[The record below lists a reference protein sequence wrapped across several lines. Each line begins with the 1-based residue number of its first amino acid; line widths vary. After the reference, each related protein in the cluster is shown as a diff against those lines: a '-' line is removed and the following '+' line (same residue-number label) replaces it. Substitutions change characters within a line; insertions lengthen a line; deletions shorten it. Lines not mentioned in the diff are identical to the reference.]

1 MATRQSESLLFER
14 WPRFAY
20 RHARLV
26 LAGTVLGV
34 IGLGVLFGF
43 AGGAYSDEFT
53 IPNAES
59 QRLFDLLEERFPA
72 RAGDTATV
80 VVKADD
86 GIADAGAQERLRELL
101 DELDKLPHVIGVSD
115 PRETGFGIS
124 QDGKTARIEVQYD
137 KRAND
142 LDVHD
147 EKALLDLLKATRTEG
162 FQAEAGG
169 RVIEQFEDEPPGS
182 AEAIGIGAAIIIL
195 LLAFGSLVAMGLP
208 IITAL
213 VGLTSGFF
221 LVSVGA
227 QFVPM
232 PNFTAQFAAMIGIG
246 VGIDYAL
253 LVVNRFREAEASGY
267 SNEESTLIAAAT
279 AGRSVFF
286 AGGTVV
292 IALLG
297 LWASGIESIGW
308 VGTAGALIVGLMVI
322 AAVGVLP
329 AVLRFAGPYV
339 DRWRIP
345 FLAAPAGDLHKGMG
359 YRLSRIVQGRPLV
372 CLLLAGGLMLLL
384 TAPVLDLRTGTSD
397 AGNNPTSF
405 TSRRAYDLLSEGF
418 GPGTNGPI
426 LVGLIIDN
434 PDAATLAK
442 VQGLPETLRAAEGV
456 QQVSP
461 VQFNETQSAAVAQVI
476 PTSAPQ
482 DQGTV
487 DLINLLRHDLR
498 AEFHG
503 TGAEP
508 LVGGSTAL
516 FIDVGNHVTA
526 RVPIFLGAVIALSFV
541 LLMAVFR
548 SVLVPLKAALM
559 NLLSIGASF
568 GILVAIFQWGWLGS
582 VFGVAREGPVE
593 SFLPM
598 MLFSVLFGLSMDY
611 EVFLVSRIREE
622 YVATGDNTESVA
634 RGLSATTRVITAA
647 AAIMVCVFAAFGLSN
662 QRVVKE
668 FGIGLATAIFL
679 DATVVRL
686 VLVPSL
692 MQLAGDWNWWMPRW
706 LDRILPRL
714 HFDGHAFD
722 DPSVPYVAGGSE

>member
-1 MATRQSESLLFER
+1 MASQKHRSFLFER

-20 RHARLV
+20 KHARWVIL
-26 LAGTVLGV
+26 GTVGVV
-34 IGLGVLFGF
+34 IGLAVLYAF
-43 AGGAYSDEFT
+43 AGGAYGNRFS
-53 IPNAES
+53 IPSAES
-59 QRLFDLLEERFPA
+59 QQLFDLLEQRFPA

-80 VVKADD
+80 VIK
-86 GIADAGAQERLRELL
+86 ADAG
-101 DELDKLPHVIGVSD
+101 VSD
-115 PRETGFGIS
+115 ANTQAQIS
-124 QDGKTARIEVQYD
+124 DLITRIKTLNHVTDVSSPADIPSDVSADGKIARITVQYD
-137 KRAND
+137 KRAVD
-142 LDVHD
+142 LAATD
-147 EKALLDLLKATRTEG
+147 EDALIGVLDQTRTPG
-162 FQAEAGG
+162 FQVEGG
-169 RVIEQFEDEPPGS
+169 GPVIERFEGEPPGS
-182 AEAIGIGAAIIIL
+182 SEAIGISAAVIIL

-208 IITAL
+208 ILTAL
-213 VGLTSGFF
+213 LGLTSGFF
-221 LVSVGA
+221 IVGVGA
-227 QFVPM
+227 SFVPM

-253 LVVNRFREAEASGY
+253 LVVNRFREAEAHGM
-267 SNEESTLIAAAT
+267 SNEDATMVAAAT

-297 LWASGIESIGW
+297 LWAAGIESIGW
-308 VGTAGALIVGLMVI
+308 VGTAGAVIVLLTVLV
-322 AAVGVLP
+322 AVVLLP
-329 AVLRFAGPYV
+329 AILRYAGPFV

-345 FLAAPAGDLHKGMG
+345 FLAAPAADLHKGFG
-359 YRLSRIVQGRPLV
+359 YRLSRIVQGQPVLCLV
-372 CLLLAGGLMLLL
+372 LAGALMLAL
-384 TAPVLDLRTGTSD
+384 ASPVLGLRTGTSD
-397 AGNNPTSF
+397 AGNNPESF

-434 PDAATLAK
+434 PSAVDK
-442 VQGLPETLRAAEGV
+442 VQTLPDTLKSMAGV
-456 QQVSP
+456 SEVSG
-461 VQFNETQSAAVAQVI
+461 VRFNADKTAAVITVI
-476 PTSAPQ
+476 PDSAPQ

-487 DLINLLRHDLR
+487 DLINLLRKDLR
-498 AEFHG
+498 ADFDG
-503 TGAEP
+503 IGARP

-516 FIDVGNHVTA
+516 FIDVGNHVTS
-526 RVPIFLGAVIALSFV
+526 RLPIFLGAVIALSFL

-548 SVLVPLKAALM
+548 SVLVPIKAALM

-582 VFGVAREGPVE
+582 IVGVSREGPVE

-622 YVATGDNTESVA
+622 YVATGNNTESVA

-647 AAIMVCVFAAFGLSN
+647 AAIMVCVFAAFGLSD

-668 FGIGLATAIFL
+668 FGIGLASAILL

-714 HFDGHAFD
+714 HFDGHAVD
-722 DPSVPYVAGGSE
+722 DPTIPVVAGGSD